1 MVRNRLAGNA
11 RQKTTRLPDHFFR
24 SATELDPANP
34 SRFAPKQ
41 LIIAHAAL
49 SDPAIGK
56 LLHDQKS
63 AREGFGLAYTKEG
76 NTDVK
81 LDDWHM
87 VREENGRYQ
96 TSIKARDFTLRLS
109 LMPSQPPMKQDKN
122 GFSRKGPRAGTS
134 QLLLQR
140 TALTGLRDGYP
151 PRQAHHCERHRLARP
166 RMVNRIS

>member
-1 MVRNRLAGNA
+1 MLFFKRSHIRCSHESRRQILFARTMFFWLNFVSASAFSAPPQFSPVLPGVALAFPQDFGA
-11 RQKTTRLPDHFFR
+11 HPSFRTEWWYVTGWLETPDKKQLGFQITFFR

-56 LLHDQKS
+56 LLHDQRS

-87 VREENGRYQ
+87 VREENGRYE
-96 TSIKARDFTLRLS
+96 TSIKARDFT
-109 LMPSQPPMKQDKN
+109 
-122 GFSRKGPRAGTS
+122 
-134 QLLLQR
+134 
-140 TALTGLRDGYP
+140 
-151 PRQAHHCERHRLARP
+151 
-166 RMVNRIS
+166 